1 MITLGG
7 IGTILSVLM
16 VCVVLVWV
24 VLPLFTG
31 GEVADRTEVPVEAA
45 SNEVV
50 RVGEDE
56 YRTIGF
62 SVDGRG
68 TLRSFVLDD
77 GATISERPLS
87 SLGAATAISFSP
99 GSNEF
104 GLGFADGRAV
114 LGRIEFATTY
124 LDADELPD
132 ALHDLKEGESRPHG
146 DGIVQRTLL
155 GQYRGQILRVVTDE
169 PVDLGVGG
177 TIRLFDQT
185 STSSGRLAA
194 AMDERGRLFVK
205 RFRVEYDMLEDEE
218 TTVVVGGVLDV
229 AAAERAAG
237 ELWSLPDHLALS
249 SLGDTVYLIW
259 NSGRLL
265 RIDAR
270 DVEKPVFAERVDLFP
285 GETGRRVTAFAP
297 LLGRSSLLV
306 GDDSGRLGVWFR
318 TKPPQ
323 APTPD
328 GIVMRRGHLI
338 AGRAAA
344 LTAVASSG
352 RSRVVALGF
361 DDGGIRI
368 VHVTGEGV
376 IADIPPP
383 VAGEPALAV
392 ALAPKEDGLLALYPR
407 RAASWALDVGYPEAS
422 FKAYFGKVW
431 YEEHESPEYVWQSSS
446 GTDEFEPKLSLVP
459 LIFGTVKAT
468 LYSLLFGV
476 PLALFAAVFTSEFM
490 QPRWKRRIKPTLELM
505 ASLPSVVLGFIAG
518 LVISPF
524 LEQHVAQA
532 LVAVYVIPFFFLLGA
547 QLWQGLSPTWSS
559 RLRVVRG
566 VFLVSAVALGVWAA
580 GLVGPLAERVLFDGH
595 LRLWL
600 DGQGG
605 DPTGGWILMVLPG
618 CALAAWALVA
628 LPFRRA
634 WESWT
639 GCGSRARA
647 AAWELA
653 RFLVGSALALGLA
666 WGVATLLTAWGFDP
680 RGSVLGT
687 YVQRNALVVGFAMGF
702 AIIPIIYTLADDAL
716 SSVPQHL
723 RAASLGCGATPW
735 QTAARVV
742 IPTAMSGI
750 FSAVMIGLGR
760 AVGETMIVLMA
771 AGNTPIMDWNV
782 FNGFRTLSAN
792 IAEELPEAVKDST
805 HYRTLFLAALV
816 LFVMTLVLNT
826 IAEVVRQRFRRRA
839 TRL

>member
-7 IGTILSVLM
+7 IGTIVSVLM

-24 VLPLFTG
+24 VLPLFAG
-31 GEVADRTEVPVEAA
+31 GEVSGRTEVQVAA
-45 SNEVV
+45 TSGDVV

-62 SVDGRG
+62 SIDRQGH
-68 TLRSFVLDD
+68 LRSFLLDD
-77 GATISERPLS
+77 GTTIVETPLS
-87 SLGAATAISFSP
+87 SLGPASAVSFSP

-104 GLGFADGRAV
+104 GLGFADGRVV
-114 LGRIEFATTY
+114 LGRLEFTTSY
-124 LDADELPD
+124 LDAKDLPE
-132 ALHDLKEGESRPHG
+132 DLRTLPEGKSRPHG
-146 DGIVQRTLL
+146 QGVLQRTSI
-155 GQYRGQILRVVTDE
+155 GQYRQQALQVVTDD

-177 TIRLFDQT
+177 PIRLFDQT
-185 STSSGRLAA
+185 TTSSGRLAA
-194 AMDERGRLFVK
+194 AMDDEGRLFVR
-205 RFRVEYDMLEDEE
+205 RFQVEYDMLEDEE
-218 TTVVVGGVLDV
+218 TTVVVGGALDV
-229 AAAERAAG
+229 ASVEQEKTG
-237 ELWSLPDHLALS
+237 NWSLPDHLALS

-265 RIDAR
+265 RVDAR
-270 DVEKPVFAERVDLFP
+270 DVEKPVLAESLSLFP
-285 GETGRRVTAFAP
+285 GEKGRRVTAFAP

-306 GDDSGRLGVWFR
+306 GDDLGRLGVWFR
-318 TKPPQ
+318 TKPSG
-323 APTPD
+323 APNPD

-338 AGRAAA
+338 AGRDAA
-344 LTAVASSG
+344 LTAIASSG

-383 VAGEPALAV
+383 GDAGPALAV

-407 RAASWALDVGYPEAS
+407 KAASWALDVGYPEAS

-431 YEEHESPEYVWQSSS
+431 YEEHVKPEYVWQSSS

-468 LYSLLFGV
+468 IYSLLFGV
-476 PLALFAAVFTSEFM
+476 PLALLAAVFTSEFM
-490 QPRWKRRIKPTLELM
+490 HPKWKRRIKPTLELM

-524 LEQHVAQA
+524 LEKHVPQA
-532 LVAVYVIPFFFLLGA
+532 LVAVYLIPFFFLLGS
-547 QLWQGLSPTWSS
+547 QLWQGLSPRWSS
-559 RLRVVRG
+559 RLGVLRG
-566 VFLVSAVALGVWAA
+566 VFLVFAVALGVQAA
-580 GLVGPLAERVLFDGH
+580 GVVGPFAERVFFAGD

-605 DPTGGWILMVLPG
+605 DATGGWLLMVLPA
-618 CALAAWALVA
+618 CVLAAWAVVA
-628 LPFRRA
+628 LPFRRT
-634 WESWT
+634 WERWT
-639 GCGSRARA
+639 GLGSRGRA
-647 AAWELA
+647 AALEVV
-653 RFLVGSALALGLA
+653 RFLAGSGLAVGLA
-666 WGVATLLTAWGFDP
+666 WGVAVLLTAAGFDP

-735 QTAARVV
+735 QTASRVV

-826 IAEVVRQRFRRRA
+826 VAEVVRQRFRRRA